1 MGEFVECIDGI
12 NEASKYLN
20 FPVVSGNV
28 SFYNETKDKGIKPTP
43 TIGGVGLIKDYKNLM
58 TMKFKSKENLVLV
71 IGKTEGNL
79 DQSIFANVILDEKK
93 GPPPEINLFNEKNN
107 GETILKIIKE
117 KLALSVHDVSL
128 GGIMIGAL
136 KMCIAGGKG
145 IKFYKLKNLTNIYQY
160 FFSEDQGRYIIEVEK
175 NNLKKVESILKK
187 NSVHFDLLGETTDK
201 EIIIN
206 DEPTFTVDKV
216 TEFYKGWLYKYMS

>member
-1 MGEFVECIDGI
+1 MATDPVERFEMIRDSILDAGLSFENMSYYQRLFYTESLGLNDV
-12 NEASKYLN
+12 NELSLLL
-20 FPVVSGNV
+20 SGNM
-28 SFYNETKDKGIKPTP
+28 NEFSNAINANAESLEEQQKAAK
-43 TIGGVGLIKDYKNLM
+43 
-58 TMKFKSKENLVLV
+58 LVM
-71 IGKTEGNL
+71 
-79 DQSIFANVILDEKK
+79 
-93 GPPPEINLFNEKNN
+93 
-107 GETILKIIKE
+107 
-117 KLALSVHDVSL
+117 SVHDVSL

-136 KMCIAGGKG
+136 KMCIAGSKG
-145 IKFYKLKNLTNIYQY
+145 IKFYKFKNLTNIYQY

>member
-1 MGEFVECIDGI
+1 MR
-12 NEASKYLN
+12 
-20 FPVVSGNV
+20 
-28 SFYNETKDKGIKPTP
+28 
-43 TIGGVGLIKDYKNLM
+43 
-58 TMKFKSKENLVLV
+58 FKSTQNLVLV

-107 GETILKIIKE
+107 GETVLKLIKE
-117 KLALSVHDVSL
+117 KLPLSVHDVSL
-128 GGIMIGAL
+128 GGIMIGSL
-136 KMCIAGGKG
+136 KMCIAGSKG
-145 IKFYKLKNLTNIYQY
+145 IKFYKFKNLTNIYQY
-160 FFSEDQGRYIIEVEK
+160 FFSEDQGRYIIEVDK
-175 NNLKKVESILKK
+175 NNLKKVENILKK
-187 NSVHFDLLGETTDK
+187 NSVHFDLLGEITEK

>member
-1 MGEFVECIDGI
+1 M
-12 NEASKYLN
+12 
-20 FPVVSGNV
+20 

-136 KMCIAGGKG
+136 KMCIAGSKG
-145 IKFYKLKNLTNIYQY
+145 IKFYKFKNLTNIYQY
-160 FFSEDQGRYIIEVEK
+160 FFLKIKEDTL
-175 NNLKKVESILKK
+175 LK
-187 NSVHFDLLGETTDK
+187 
-201 EIIIN
+201 
-206 DEPTFTVDKV
+206 
-216 TEFYKGWLYKYMS
+216 